1 MLNKY
6 RLTLLTATTGFIMPP
21 FRNAIG
27 INMPIR
33 LHFNICDKECERL
46 SFMRAQYGLHNKYA
60 TDENGEDNKLTQQ
73 MTMLEMTVL
82 ELHHHLFLAQD
93 DSAILVSR

>member
-1 MLNKY
+1 MLYKY

-46 SFMRAQYGLHNKYA
+46 SFMRAQNGLHNKYA
-60 TDENGEDNKLTQQ
+60 TTGENGEDNKLTQH
-73 MTMLEMTVL
+73 MTVL
-82 ELHHHLFLAQD
+82 ELHHRLFLAQD